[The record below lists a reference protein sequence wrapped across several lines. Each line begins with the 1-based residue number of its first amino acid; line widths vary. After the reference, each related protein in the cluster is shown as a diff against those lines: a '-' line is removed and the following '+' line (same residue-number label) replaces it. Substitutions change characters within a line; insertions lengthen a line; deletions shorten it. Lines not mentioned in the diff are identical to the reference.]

1 MAMSITRIGSLYLNL
16 GEDGSVVSTRLS
28 TAKGRVRCKVPTVT
42 ILEASGVKPTLIK
55 GSRGGDSAL
64 LRHVEVSGNVET
76 VEDELVLTIASI
88 KPAPAEEGGAEA
100 GAWVKLNAKAA
111 PAAPS
116 APAPD
121 ADSAEPRF

>member
-1 MAMSITRIGSLYLNL
+1 MEIVRVGSLYLNL
-16 GEDGSVVSTRLS
+16 GEDGSVVSVRLS
-28 TAKGRVRCKVPTVT
+28 TAKGRVRCKVPTVAV
-42 ILEASGVKPTLIK
+42 LEASGVTPTLIK

-100 GAWVKLNAKAA
+100 GAWVKMNAKVAA
-111 PAAPS
+111 VPAPTS
-116 APAPD
+116 APD
-121 ADSAEPRF
+121 ASDEPRF